1 MLIRLRVLRDVCI
14 GDGVDA
20 RAGDVVEL
28 TRARARTL
36 MHSGAAELAAPD
48 REEETRWEV
57 ARGLRAPEAVELRE
71 EGAAT

>member
-1 MLIRLRVLRDVCI
+1 MIRLRVLRDVCI

-28 TRARARTL
+28 VRDRARTL
-36 MHSGAAELAAPD
+36 MHSCAAELAAPD
-48 REEETRWEV
+48 REEEARWEE
-57 ARGLRAPEAVELRE
+57 ARGLRVPVSVEPRE